1 VTVGGALDRA
11 SALPL
16 WAQLLADLRVRL
28 GVGEFSERFPT
39 EGELMRSYE
48 VSRQTVRD
56 AVRRLGDEGLV
67 VRERGRGT
75 RVRARTFEHAA
86 GTLESL
92 FEYIESRGLRQTNIT
107 RVCDERADRR
117 VAQQL
122 GLSAGARLVYIERV
136 RLVDGEPLALD
147 RSWLPARIA
156 RPLLTTDLT
165 RTGIYVEIVARCG
178 VTLTSGSERIRPVLP
193 AAGDR
198 RLLRLPAREAALS
211 VSRLTLADSGPVEWR
226 ESLVRGDRWSI
237 VVDLA
242 PTTRQTA
249 TLPWAPVAV

>member
-1 VTVGGALDRA
+1 MVDGGLDRA

-39 EGELMRSYE
+39 EGELMGSYG

-56 AVRRLGDEGLV
+56 AVRRLADEGLV

-75 RVRARTFEHAA
+75 RVRAATFEHAA

-107 RVCDERADRR
+107 RACDERTDPVGASR
-117 VAQQL
+117 L
-122 GLSAGARLVYIERV
+122 GLPASARLVYIERV

-165 RTGIYVEIVARCG
+165 RTGIYVELVARCG
-178 VTLTSGSERIRPVLP
+178 ATLASGSEQIRPVLP
-193 AAGDR
+193 TAGDR

-211 VSRLTLADSGPVEWR
+211 VSRLTLGHEGPLEWR

-237 VVDLA
+237 VVELT

-249 TLPWAPVAV
+249 TLPWAPVAA